1 MKVIEGKLNAKGL
14 KIAIV
19 VSRFNSFLSQKL
31 LDGAIDCLK
40 RHEADE
46 NNIDVFW
53 VPGSFEIPLMVKKLS
68 SKNYDGIVALGV
80 IIKGDTPHFD
90 YIATETTKGIAQVS
104 LDLQI
109 PVSFGVVTAENLEQA
124 IERCGTK
131 QGNKGF
137 DAALSVIEMA
147 NLFKEINK

>member
-53 VPGSFEIPLMVKKLS
+53 VPGSFEIPLMVKKLL

-80 IIKGDTPHFD
+80 LIKGDTPHFD

-104 LDLQI
+104 LDSQI

-137 DAALSVIEMA
+137 DAALSVIEMV

>member
-53 VPGSFEIPLMVKKLS
+53 VPGSFEIPLMIKKLS
-68 SKNYDGIVALGV
+68 SKSYDGIVALGV
-80 IIKGDTPHFD
+80 LIKGDTPHFD
-90 YIATETTKGIAQVS
+90 YIAMETTKGIAQVS

>member
-80 IIKGDTPHFD
+80 LIKGDTPHFD

-137 DAALSVIEMA
+137 DAALSVIEMV
-147 NLFKEINK
+147 NLFKEIK

>member
-1 MKVIEGKLNAKGL
+1 MNIFEGKLTARGL

-40 RHEADE
+40 RHEADDK
-46 NNIDVFW
+46 NIDIFW
-53 VPGSFEIPLMVKKLS
+53 VPGSFEIPITVKKVS
-68 SKNYDGIVALGV
+68 SLGYDGIIALGV
-80 IIKGDTPHFD
+80 LIKGDTPHFD
-90 YIATETTKGIAQVS
+90 YIAAETTKGISQVS
-104 LDLQI
+104 IETQI
-109 PVSFGVVTAENLEQA
+109 PVSFGVVTADNLEQA

-137 DAALSVIEMA
+137 DAALSVIEMI
-147 NLFKEINK
+147 NLFREIK

>member
-80 IIKGDTPHFD
+80 LIKGDTPHFD

-137 DAALSVIEMA
+137 DAALSVIEMV

>member
-80 IIKGDTPHFD
+80 LIKGDTPHFD

-104 LDLQI
+104 LDSQI

-137 DAALSVIEMA
+137 DAALSVIEMV
-147 NLFKEINK
+147 NLFKEIK

>member
-1 MKVIEGKLNAKGL
+1 MKVFEGKLIAKGL

-80 IIKGDTPHFD
+80 LIKGDTLHFD

>member
-80 IIKGDTPHFD
+80 LIKGDTPHFD

-104 LDLQI
+104 LDSQI

>member
-80 IIKGDTPHFD
+80 LIKGDTPHFD

>member
-19 VSRFNSFLSQKL
+19 VARFNSFLSQKL

-80 IIKGDTPHFD
+80 LIKGDTPHFD

-104 LDLQI
+104 LDSQI

-147 NLFKEINK
+147 NIFKEINK

>member
-147 NLFKEINK
+147 NLFKEIK

>member
-80 IIKGDTPHFD
+80 LIKGETPHFD

-104 LDLQI
+104 LDSQI

-137 DAALSVIEMA
+137 DAALSVIEMI
-147 NLFKEINK
+147 NLFKEIK

>member
-1 MKVIEGKLNAKGL
+1 MNIFEGKLTARGL

-40 RHEADE
+40 RHEADDK
-46 NNIDVFW
+46 NIDIFW
-53 VPGSFEIPLMVKKLS
+53 VPGSFEIPLTVKKVS
-68 SKNYDGIVALGV
+68 SLGYDGIIALGV
-80 IIKGDTPHFD
+80 LIKGDTPHFD
-90 YIATETTKGIAQVS
+90 YIAAETTKGISQVS
-104 LDLQI
+104 IETQI
-109 PVSFGVVTAENLEQA
+109 PVSFGVVTADNLEQA

-137 DAALSVIEMA
+137 DAALSVIEMI
-147 NLFKEINK
+147 NLFREIK

>member
-1 MKVIEGKLNAKGL
+1 MKLIEGKLNAKGL

-80 IIKGDTPHFD
+80 LIKGDTPHFD
-90 YIATETTKGIAQVS
+90 YIATETTKGIARVS
-104 LDLQI
+104 LDSQI

-137 DAALSVIEMA
+137 DAALSVIEMV
-147 NLFKEINK
+147 NLFKEIK